1 MASQPSAA
9 RRNGARA
16 LVVLASVIAFF
27 ALLALWIDR
36 QVLDTD
42 NWTDA
47 STEMLAQPSVRNQTA
62 AFLTDELYNNVDVEG
77 EIRAA
82 LPPVAQGLAG
92 PAAGFLRGRVEA
104 RARKALARED
114 VQQLWEDAN
123 RKAHT
128 LLLQLL
134 DGGTR
139 NVSTEGGAVVLDL
152 KSLLVDLE
160 QRSGVGGKLAN
171 QLPASAAQITI
182 LKSDQLDTAQNVAK
196 ALDGAPIVLVGL
208 SLLLFAGALL
218 LAPDYRRRAVR
229 GYGIGLVAAGAL
241 AIAAAAWIGD
251 VLVERLSKTA
261 STEPA
266 IRAVWDI
273 YDSLLLQAAT
283 AAVGYGAVM
292 VVCAWLAGPSSWAVA
307 IRRALA
313 PHLRRPAIA
322 YGALAGI
329 VLVTIVWW
337 APTPATRNPITAA
350 LLAAFLAVGV
360 EALRRQTARE
370 YPAAIMHQSP
380 SYAAGAP
387 NGEGAGARTPESVP

>member
-1 MASQPSAA
+1 
-9 RRNGARA
+9 
-16 LVVLASVIAFF
+16 VIAFF

-36 QVLDTD
+36 QVLNTD

-62 AFLTDELYNNVDVEG
+62 AFLTDELYKNVDVEG

-104 RARKALARED
+104 RARKALARQD

-182 LKSDQLDTAQNVAK
+182 LQSDQLDTAQNVAK
-196 ALDGAPIVLVGL
+196 VLDGLPIVLVGL
-208 SLLLFAGALL
+208 SILLFASALL
-218 LAPDYRRRAVR
+218 LAPGYRRRAVR
-229 GYGIGLVAAGAL
+229 GYGIGLVVAGSL

-266 IRAVWDI
+266 IRGVWDI
-273 YDSLLLQAAT
+273 YDTLLLQAAT
-283 AAVGYGAVM
+283 AAVGYGAV
-292 VVCAWLAGPSSWAVA
+292 
-307 IRRALA
+307 
-313 PHLRRPAIA
+313 IA
-322 YGALAGI
+322 YGALAAI
-329 VLVTIVWW
+329 VLITIVWW
-337 APTPATRNPITAA
+337 APTPATRNPVTAA
-350 LLAAFLAVGV
+350 LLAAFLAVGL
-360 EALRRQTARE
+360 EALRRQAARE
-370 YPAAIMHQSP
+370 FPAAVMHQSP
-380 SYAAGAP
+380 SYAAGAT
-387 NGEGAGARTPESVP
+387 NGEAPGARTPESVRVR